1 MKKIWLLYYSKYIK
15 KNQHFINEMTAEGRR
30 NNLDIRLV
38 TVEELSHIK
47 DKERPY
53 AVISRVIN
61 PALSK
66 RLEDSGL
73 KLFNNFSVSR
83 LCNNKA
89 ETINRV
95 HELGIVHIPTIT
107 VTKKSKSE
115 CLTSNCAYSYSR
127 INSPNL
133 YRYNNMLDMLTND
146 VLNDI
151 LLGLKSEFGAIDLSK
166 YVIKSV
172 TGHGGQEVMLLS
184 EFYMKGKRLGE
195 QESDAQAFYKDK
207 YVIQPLMSEYTSDIR
222 IYVVGGRIIGAVK
235 RHVQNDFKS
244 NYSLGGQ
251 VSLFE
256 ADEYMRKCVDN
267 ILALSDFSYI
277 GIDFLYSEGKTPVFN
292 EIEDVVGARMLSE
305 CGVNDYAEKY
315 IKYISEN
322 I

>member
-1 MKKIWLLYYSKYIK
+1 MKEIWLLYYSKYIK
-15 KNQHFINEMTAEGRR
+15 KNQHFINEMMAEGRR
-30 NNLDIRLV
+30 NNLDIKLV
-38 TVEELSHIK
+38 TVEELSNTK
-47 DKERPY
+47 DKKKPD

-66 RLEDSGL
+66 RLEDAGL
-73 KLFNNFSVSR
+73 KVFNSADVSE

-95 HELGIVHIPTIT
+95 HKLGNIHIPTII
-107 VTKKSKSE
+107 VSAIPAIND
-115 CLTSNCAYSYSR
+115 LTYSYKC
-127 INSPNL
+127 IKSPFL
-133 YRYNNMLDMLTND
+133 PEYNKMLDKLTYDKLDSVFSNKPIKD
-146 VLNDI
+146 
-151 LLGLKSEFGAIDLSK
+151 IDLSK

-184 EFYMKGKRLGE
+184 EFYLKGKKLGE

-222 IYVVGGRIIGAVK
+222 IYVVGGKIIGAVK
-235 RHVQNDFKS
+235 RHIQNGFKS

-256 ADEYMRKCVDN
+256 PDEYMCKCVDN
-267 ILALSDFSYI
+267 ILTLSDFAYI

-305 CGVNDYAEKY
+305 CGVNDYVKKY
-315 IKYISEN
+315 IEYLANTFI